1 MPYSESWPRD
11 ESELLS
17 EELSEVLSLLEE
29 EVLPDGVELVDFP
42 LLVSVVL
49 PSFLEDELDF
59 AFVDDDLD
67 PEADVLLLLSLD
79 ADEVEPEGEVEL
91 ESLFAPNPLVVLP
104 DDDELG
110 VLDVLPD

>member
-1 MPYSESWPRD
+1 M
-11 ESELLS
+11 
-17 EELSEVLSLLEE
+17 EE

-49 PSFLEDELDF
+49 PSFLDDEPAL

-67 PEADVLLLLSLD
+67 PEADVVLLLFLD
-79 ADEVEPEGEVEL
+79 VDEVEPEGEFEL
-91 ESLFAPNPLVVLP
+91 ESLFAPNPLVLP
-104 DDDELG
+104 DDDEVG